1 MQIGIY
7 SPRRELLDW
16 QLNAIDEFN
25 RTACLDL
32 TVHAYSDHQAL
43 EQAATNIPIDI
54 LSYDAD
60 TGDEVRERLE
70 RVAHTLPNCRIF
82 LISESERHAV
92 FGYSIRA
99 AGYLLLPLDE
109 EEFFSMFAA
118 LLREK
123 IQTKEQFL
131 PIKINGVWSQIST
144 HHITHLESRGH
155 NLIFHLNDGKQLRA
169 AAGFRDYQSL
179 LDLNTNYLRCHKSY
193 MVNLQYVQNWEM
205 DRFHMTDGSEVNISR
220 PYWQTA
226 RKVYACYVAQTRDVP
241 EAETGKAKEP
251 PARTAGGMRR

>member
-7 SPRRELLDW
+7 SPRRDLLDW

-32 TVHAYSDHQAL
+32 TVHAYSDHQEL

-54 LSYDAD
+54 LSYDVD

-70 RVAHTLPNCRIF
+70 RLAHTLPNCRVF

-109 EEFFSMFAA
+109 EEFFSMFAT

-123 IQTKEQFL
+123 IQTREQFL
-131 PIKINGVWSQIST
+131 PIKINGVWSQVST
-144 HHITHLESRGH
+144 RHITHLESRGH
-155 NLIFHLNDGKQLRA
+155 NLIFHLNDGKQLKA

-205 DRFHMTDGSEVNISR
+205 DRFHMADGSEVNISR

-226 RKVYACYVAQTRDVP
+226 RRVYACYVAQTRDVP
-241 EAETGKAKEP
+241 EGKTDKVTDAPSK
-251 PARTAGGMRR
+251 AVGGIHR